1 MSDASTRSR
10 VVENGAR
17 RIRKAPLASMTYHV
31 ATDRDFQPTYRRESL
46 ASCLGLRKILLN
58 EAIAQIVGA
67 QPTIRTW
74 QLVVSDII
82 SHWKFTQDAR

>member
-17 RIRKAPLASMTYHV
+17 AHSKAPLASFT
-31 ATDRDFQPTYRRESL
+31 TDRVCSRLIDAKSL
-46 ASCLGLRKILLN
+46 ASCLGLRKRLPN

-74 QLVVSDII
+74 QFVVSDII
-82 SHWKFTQDAR
+82 SH